1 MIVPGLVWSP
11 VNEQEEI
18 KQSEPKQWAAGIP
31 AVTSSLRHILREAG
45 PFRGA
50 RGLLEMNQAGGFDC
64 PSCAWPDPDGGR
76 SAAEFCENGA
86 KALASEATRK
96 LADAAF
102 FASHSIADLAA
113 QSDFWHDRQG
123 RIATPM
129 LLRPGATHYEPVSWD
144 SAFEIIASHLKSL
157 ASPDEAVFYTSGRAS
172 NEAAFLYQLFARGY
186 GTNNLPDCSNM
197 CHESSGLAM
206 KESIGVGKGTV
217 TLDDFL
223 VADTILCVGQNPGT
237 NHPRMLGTLESA
249 VKRGAKIVSINPL
262 REAGLVGFVHPQ
274 HPLAA
279 LLGKATPLASQF
291 IAVRVNGDLALFR
304 GLAKVLLENE
314 SANVDVGFI
323 RDHTRHYT
331 DYRALVAETPWPEIT
346 RMSGVGEDEIRA
358 LAATLLGGARKVITC
373 WAMGLTQHRN
383 SVATIREVV
392 NVHLL
397 LGAIGRPGAGLC
409 PVRGHSNVQGDR
421 TMGIFEKMPESFLA
435 ALDRECGIS
444 SPRAH
449 GYDTVAAIHAMH
461 RGTAKVFFAL
471 GGNFLQASP
480 DTDYTA
486 AALRKCELT
495 VHVSTKLNRSHL
507 VTGRSALILPC
518 LGRSERDGEGQSVSC
533 ENSMGVVQLSRGV
546 LDPASPDL
554 LGEVEIIARLGESMD
569 GTTSPV
575 PWRWLAEDYDRI
587 RNLIERVIPGFEN
600 FNKRVR
606 QPGGFYLP
614 NPAKRRVWETP
625 SGKAGF
631 SLAAMDVFQPSP
643 GRLVLQTL
651 RSHDQFNTT
660 IYGMD
665 DRYRGIS
672 NARRIILVNPGD
684 LRERGIPPCSQVD
697 ITSIWGGERRTAR
710 SFTAIPYEMPRGSAA
725 AYFPE
730 ANVLVPAGSQ
740 AEGSGT
746 PTSKSIEIEITQS

>member
-1 MIVPGLVWSP
+1 
-11 VNEQEEI
+11 
-18 KQSEPKQWAAGIP
+18 
-31 AVTSSLRHILREAG
+31 
-45 PFRGA
+45 
-50 RGLLEMNQAGGFDC
+50 
-64 PSCAWPDPDGGR
+64 
-76 SAAEFCENGA
+76 
-86 KALASEATRK
+86 
-96 LADAAF
+96 
-102 FASHSIADLAA
+102 
-113 QSDFWHDRQG
+113 
-123 RIATPM
+123 
-129 LLRPGATHYEPVSWD
+129 
-144 SAFEIIASHLKSL
+144 
-157 ASPDEAVFYTSGRAS
+157 
-172 NEAAFLYQLFARGY
+172 
-186 GTNNLPDCSNM
+186 
-197 CHESSGLAM
+197 
-206 KESIGVGKGTV
+206 
-217 TLDDFL
+217 
-223 VADTILCVGQNPGT
+223 
-237 NHPRMLGTLESA
+237 
-249 VKRGAKIVSINPL
+249 
-262 REAGLVGFVHPQ
+262 
-274 HPLAA
+274 
-279 LLGKATPLASQF
+279 
-291 IAVRVNGDLALFR
+291 
-304 GLAKVLLENE
+304 
-314 SANVDVGFI
+314 
-323 RDHTRHYT
+323 
-331 DYRALVAETPWPEIT
+331 
-346 RMSGVGEDEIRA
+346 
-358 LAATLLGGARKVITC
+358 
-373 WAMGLTQHRN
+373 
-383 SVATIREVV
+383 
-392 NVHLL
+392 
-397 LGAIGRPGAGLC
+397 
-409 PVRGHSNVQGDR
+409 
-421 TMGIFEKMPESFLA
+421 
-435 ALDRECGIS
+435 
-444 SPRAH
+444 
-449 GYDTVAAIHAMH
+449 MH
-461 RGTAKVFFAL
+461 RGAAKVFFAL

-600 FNKRVR
+600 FNKRVSE
-606 QPGGFYLP
+606 PGGFYLP